1 MRAQPTKQIKGNSMP
16 TQITISDFILLQQQK
31 FKLMLQ
37 IEKSSSPA
45 VRAGLFVDLR
55 KVSDLLGAEVPELN
69 AFAYPKEKSNLQA
82 QK

>member
-1 MRAQPTKQIKGNSMP
+1 MP

-31 FKLMLQ
+31 YKLMLQ
-37 IEKSSSPA
+37 IEKSNSPA

-69 AFAYPKEKSNLQA
+69 AFAYPKAKSNRQA
-82 QK
+82 KQ